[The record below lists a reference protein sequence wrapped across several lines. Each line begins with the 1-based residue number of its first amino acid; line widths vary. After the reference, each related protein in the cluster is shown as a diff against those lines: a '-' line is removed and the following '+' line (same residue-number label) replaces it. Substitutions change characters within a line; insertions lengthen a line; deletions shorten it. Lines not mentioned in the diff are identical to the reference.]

1 MSQPTPPPSDPQQG
15 TPQPG
20 AFGFPAAP
28 VPAPAPAARPT
39 NFAGGVLAAF
49 AVAVFGSI
57 LYGIIANAI
66 DREIGYAAVG
76 LGFLVGL
83 AASKVGGRS
92 VWLFVWAAVF
102 SMAGTYFGQLVA
114 VALALSDMT
123 GAPSVTDIFTS
134 HFGVLNDAWSEVLSA
149 MRYVF
154 IALGAVGAYAGA
166 KKANG

>member
-1 MSQPTPPPSDPQQG
+1 MSQPTPPPSQPSEPQQ
-15 TPQPG
+15 G

-28 VPAPAPAARPT
+28 VPAPAPAPRPT

-49 AVAVFGSI
+49 AVAVFGAI

-83 AASKVGGRS
+83 TACKVGGRS

-102 SMAGTYFGQLVA
+102 SLAGTYFGQLVA
-114 VALALSDMT
+114 VALALSDIT
-123 GAPSVTDIFTS
+123 GAPSVTDIFLS
-134 HFGVLNDAWSEVLSA
+134 HFGVLNDAWGEVLSA
-149 MRYVF
+149 MRFVF